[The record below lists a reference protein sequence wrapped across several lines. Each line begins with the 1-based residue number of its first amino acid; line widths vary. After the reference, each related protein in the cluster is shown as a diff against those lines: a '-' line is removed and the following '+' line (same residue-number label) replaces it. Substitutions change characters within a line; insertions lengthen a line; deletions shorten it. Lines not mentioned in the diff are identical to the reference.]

1 MNVQKAVAVVG
12 NQQRGHPD
20 GEVTL
25 RDLAGYKSKRSTAM
39 CHVLGRHRL
48 LTSAGRSGLP

>member
-20 GEVTL
+20 GEATL
-25 RDLAGYKSKRSTAM
+25 RDLASKSK
-39 CHVLGRHRL
+39 
-48 LTSAGRSGLP
+48 